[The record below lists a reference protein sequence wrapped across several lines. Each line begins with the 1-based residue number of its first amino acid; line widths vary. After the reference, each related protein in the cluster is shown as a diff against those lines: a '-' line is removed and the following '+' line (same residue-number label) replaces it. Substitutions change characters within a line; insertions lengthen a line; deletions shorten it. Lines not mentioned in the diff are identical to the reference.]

1 MIKVGAS
8 ATSVFA
14 PFILMPRFFTNE
26 QKYATI
32 NQLHDERKGFF
43 VRILAIDTSNQTLT
57 VAVCEEKNIIGQ
69 YTITVKRNHSLTLM
83 PAITQLVKDVGL
95 TPNDFDRIVVAQGPG
110 SYTGLRIGVTTAKT
124 LAYTLKKELVGVSS
138 LKALAANCV
147 EVKGLIIPVFDARRN
162 NVYAGAYEY
171 VEGVLKAVIADQ
183 HIAMEEWL
191 EQLKEFD
198 HLYFVGEDVEKF
210 RLQIES
216 ILPNAEICDISQWQ
230 IPNGATLAELG
241 RLAQPEVDIHHFL
254 PNYLKR
260 VEAEENWLKD
270 HTSEV
275 ENYVEKI

>member
-1 MIKVGAS
+1 MMK
-8 ATSVFA
+8 
-14 PFILMPRFFTNE
+14 
-26 QKYATI
+26 
-32 NQLHDERKGFF
+32 ERDFF

-57 VAVCEEKNIIGQ
+57 VAICEEKKIIGQ

-83 PAITQLVKDVGL
+83 PVITRLVKDVSL
-95 TPNDFDRIVVAQGPG
+95 TPKDIDRIVVAQGPG

-147 EVKGLIIPVFDARRN
+147 TIKGAIVPVFDARRD
-162 NVYAGAYEY
+162 NVYTGAYEY
-171 VEGVLKAVIADQ
+171 VDGVLTTIKADQ

-191 EQLKEFD
+191 EQLKEFE

-210 RLQIES
+210 RVQIETA
-216 ILPNAEICDISQWQ
+216 LPDAKINVITQWQ
-230 IPNGATLAELG
+230 IPNGSTLAELG
-241 RLAQPEVDIHHFL
+241 RLEEAEVDVHRFL

-260 VEAEENWLKD
+260 VEAEENWLKE
-270 HTSEV
+270 HTTEV